1 MPEDLLPNEDAV
13 SAARR
18 FARAKAEDAARAT
31 ALPVLAADTLVFL
44 GDTIF
49 GKPADAADARRM
61 LSALSGK
68 THSVVT
74 AVALL
79 CGGRFH
85 ERAVVST
92 VRFAPM
98 TDAEIVWYVATGEP
112 MDKAGAYAV
121 QGAGAR
127 FVESIEGSPSNV
139 IGLPARAVYELLR
152 EAALDGLAAPSPGRR

>member
-1 MPEDLLPNEDAV
+1 
-13 SAARR
+13 
-18 FARAKAEDAARAT
+18 
-31 ALPVLAADTLVFL
+31 
-44 GDTIF
+44 
-49 GKPADAADARRM
+49 M
-61 LSALSGK
+61 LKALSGR

-79 CGGRFH
+79 ASGRRH
-85 ERAVVST
+85 ERAVVSA

-98 TDAEIVWYVATGEP
+98 SEAEIAWYASTGEP

-127 FVESIEGSPSNV
+127 FVESIDGSPSNV

-152 EAALDGLAAPSPGRR
+152 EAGLEALAAPPAGALP